1 MSKNVRFKLDRAG
14 VREILQ
20 SQGVQDL
27 LKAEASSRAPAGCEV
42 DVKVGTNRAN
52 ARITAVTNEA
62 RRDNLQNN
70 SLLKALGGGG

>member
-1 MSKNVRFKLDRAG
+1 MSKKGFKLNRAG

-42 DVKVGTNRAN
+42 DVLVGTRRAN
-52 ARITAVTNEA
+52 ARITPMTFKAK
-62 RRDNLQNN
+62 RDNLQNN